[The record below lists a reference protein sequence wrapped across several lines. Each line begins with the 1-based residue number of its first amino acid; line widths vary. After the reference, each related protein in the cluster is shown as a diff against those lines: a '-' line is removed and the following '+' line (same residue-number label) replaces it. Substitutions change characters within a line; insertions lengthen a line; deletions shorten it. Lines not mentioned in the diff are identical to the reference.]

1 MMAPTDSW
9 RRSSPRVDVA
19 TLCWEIVDGKEASSV
34 AVDLSPMGVRIE
46 RPYVGGGTMKETQL
60 EIEIPEIDEL
70 MWCKGDATFDV
81 LVQNNAPTGG
91 PLRLTRRTGY
101 RLTAAATRD
110 MKRLEEYVMEA
121 DRARRKRWYNQA
133 RALIERGTNLKI

>member
-1 MMAPTDSW
+1 M
-9 RRSSPRVDVA
+9 
-19 TLCWEIVDGKEASSV
+19 CWEIVDGKETSSV
-34 AVDLSPMGVRIE
+34 AVDLSTLGVRIE
-46 RPYVGGGTMKETQL
+46 RPYLGGGTMKATQL

-81 LVQNNAPTGG
+81 LVQNNAPAGG

-121 DRARRKRWYNQA
+121 DRARRKRWYTEA
-133 RALIERGTNLKI
+133 RAMIGRGGNVTI